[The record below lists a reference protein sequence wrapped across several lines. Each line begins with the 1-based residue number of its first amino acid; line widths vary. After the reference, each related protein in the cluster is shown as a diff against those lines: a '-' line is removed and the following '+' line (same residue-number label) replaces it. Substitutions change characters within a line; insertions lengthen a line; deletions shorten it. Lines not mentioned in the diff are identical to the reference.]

1 MCLDWLVCCK
11 AQLKQSASSLLLNG
25 VVRTLRNLSLR
36 ILSRNFD
43 GISTRSNFFGY
54 QQASIKYM
62 TLGRI
67 PKNTKLENLINYK
80 VRVTTANL
88 SSFVGILTSYDKYM
102 NLVLNECEEFRLQK
116 KSKQYLAKAKGGEI
130 DETKIKE
137 QKRLLGLVIL
147 RGENVVSVVAEAA
160 PNSSTLKPKLRLKK
174 GAVSI
179 KPLMKKLTGNKPDK
193 SNAGVS
199 KPTTRR

>member
-1 MCLDWLVCCK
+1 
-11 AQLKQSASSLLLNG
+11 
-25 VVRTLRNLSLR
+25 
-36 ILSRNFD
+36 
-43 GISTRSNFFGY
+43 
-54 QQASIKYM
+54 M

>member
-1 MCLDWLVCCK
+1 
-11 AQLKQSASSLLLNG
+11 
-25 VVRTLRNLSLR
+25 
-36 ILSRNFD
+36 
-43 GISTRSNFFGY
+43 
-54 QQASIKYM
+54 M

-67 PKNTKLENLINYK
+67 PKNTKLENLLHYK

-116 KSKQYLAKAKGGEI
+116 KSKQYLAQVKGREI

-147 RGENVVSVVAEAA
+147 RGENVISVVAEAA
-160 PNSSTLKPKLRLKK
+160 PNAASLKPKLRLKK

-179 KPLMKKLTGNKPDK
+179 KPLMKKLTGNKPEK
-193 SNAGVS
+193 TNAGVM
-199 KPTTRR
+199 KPTIKR